1 MGESRWDLFYFVLN
15 APETIRTSDLWFR
28 RSSLK
33 RYVNDSSCSVLFR
46 SSRFFTVSGS
56 YWTQIGPKFQSYSWD
71 ISGAEWIDD
80 IDLMGEDLI
89 VSDPKIMMGKPVIA
103 GTRITVEIILDK
115 LAAGETVS
123 QILASHSRLTEESIR
138 AALSFASQA
147 LKADVVYP
155 LPAKTR

>member
-1 MGESRWDLFYFVLN
+1 
-15 APETIRTSDLWFR
+15 
-28 RSSLK
+28 
-33 RYVNDSSCSVLFR
+33 
-46 SSRFFTVSGS
+46 VSGS

-80 IDLMGEDLI
+80 INDLMGEDLI

-123 QILASHSRLTEESIR
+123 QILASHPRLTEESIR
-138 AALSFASQA
+138 AALAFASQA
-147 LKADVVYP
+147 LKADYRI
-155 LPAKTR
+155 PASGKDKVNFEKSSGHCVRDSTQWFTSQNCHRYKTMIPC

>member
-1 MGESRWDLFYFVLN
+1 MSAV
-15 APETIRTSDLWFR
+15 
-28 RSSLK
+28 
-33 RYVNDSSCSVLFR
+33 
-46 SSRFFTVSGS
+46 

-71 ISGAEWIDD
+71 VSGAGWIDD
-80 IDLMGEDLI
+80 INDLMGEDLI

-123 QILASHSRLTEESIR
+123 QILASHPRLTEESIR
-138 AALSFASQA
+138 AALAFASQA